1 MGKDLAA
8 FADRSLSREE
18 KFRHVLGKRQ
28 PTLTIVLENVHD
40 PHNIAAVLRSCDA
53 VGVIEICAV
62 YHSRQHFPN
71 LGNLSEIEKGIIA
84 RKLGGSVK
92 KLSGKKSSAGTR
104 KWLEIRRFG
113 SIEECYQALRAEGK
127 KIYSTYFSASSVS
140 LYSLNLI
147 QPVALVFGN
156 EQDGVTAHAA
166 ELADGNFLIPQFGM
180 GQSLNISVA
189 CAVSMFEACRQ
200 RLEAGMYAVPQL
212 SDSVFQSML
221 DEWLSR

>member
-8 FADRSLSREE
+8 YADRSITREE
-18 KFRHVLGKRQ
+18 KFRRVLAKRQ
-28 PTLTIVLENVHD
+28 PTLTVVLENVHD

-53 VGVIEICAV
+53 VGVVEICAV
-62 YHSRQHFPN
+62 YHSGQHLPN
-71 LGNLSEIEKGIIA
+71 LGNLNEIEKGIIA

-104 KWLEIRRFG
+104 KWVDIRRFG
-113 SIEECYQALRAEGK
+113 DIATCYEALRVEGK
-127 KIYSTYFSASSVS
+127 KIYSTYFSVSSVS
-140 LYSLNLI
+140 LYSLDLV

-156 EQDGVTAHAA
+156 EQDGVSPIAS

-200 RLEAGMYAVPQL
+200 RLEAGLYESPQL
-212 SDSVFQSML
+212 SKQTFDTML